1 MVSRS
6 SWGRIIADQPP
17 GGNFKRGREDI
28 ALVNPFSFML
38 SSIVVN
44 PNTLRSR
51 ALPAFLLTV
60 LPLLSACKKDEAAPA
75 AARPPVPVTIGI
87 VVQKDMPNHK
97 EWIGNLQGTVTSLV
111 KPNISGNI
119 IQRYYTEGSVVKQG
133 EPLFQIDPA
142 PFQANLDKA
151 KADLA
156 SAIAQET
163 KVQQDFVRAQNL
175 LAGKVISVQE
185 FQNQQQNYQAM
196 VAQVAAKQADVQA
209 SQVNLDFTKVVAPID
224 GLAGLAN
231 YEVGTYVGPSSQQPL
246 TTIVAIDPI
255 KVVFQVGQDDYLSL
269 IAGSLKDPSIATEQ
283 RKENREA
290 GMQMV
295 LSDGTVYPQ
304 KGTFRAANNQ
314 INTQTGSITVEGNF
328 PNPGMLLKPG
338 LFARV
343 NATVGVVN
351 NALVVPIDAVITIQN
366 LHQLAVVGADNKVT
380 IRNVN
385 LGFTTREEAVIL
397 SGVSAGEKIVL
408 QGTQKVTDGC
418 TVTLLPA
425 SPSPMPAPAPV
436 EQGVKTIPASGSA
449 PSAPKSSGSATP
461 KS

>member
-1 MVSRS
+1 MV
-6 SWGRIIADQPP
+6 I
-17 GGNFKRGREDI
+17 
-28 ALVNPFSFML
+28 
-38 SSIVVN
+38 
-44 PNTLRSR
+44 
-51 ALPAFLLTV
+51 
-60 LPLLSACKKDEAAPA
+60 
-75 AARPPVPVTIGI
+75 
-87 VVQKDMPNHK
+87 QKDMPNHK

-111 KPNISGNI
+111 KPNVSGNI

-142 PFQANLDKA
+142 PFQADLDKA

-156 SAIAQET
+156 TAIAQET

-196 VAQVAAKQADVQA
+196 VAQVAAKQAAVQS
-209 SQVNLDFTKVVAPID
+209 SQVNLDFTKIVAPID
-224 GLAGLAN
+224 GMAGLAN
-231 YEVGTYVGPSSQQPL
+231 YEVGTYVSPTSAQPL

-269 IAGSLKDPSIATEQ
+269 IAGSLKDPSNAEKQ
-283 RKENREA
+283 KQEDRSA
-290 GMQMV
+290 GMQMI

-314 INTQTGSITVEGNF
+314 ISTQTGSITVEGNF

-343 NATVGVVN
+343 QATVGVQN
-351 NALVVPIDAVITIQN
+351 NALVVPLDAVITIQN
-366 LHQLAVVGADNKVT
+366 LHQLAVVGPDNKVS

-385 LGFTTREEAVIL
+385 VSFMTRQEAVIT
-397 SGVSAGEKIVL
+397 SGVSADEKIVV
-408 QGTQKVTDGC
+408 QGIQKVTDGC
-418 TVTLLPA
+418 SVMPLPA
-425 SPSPMPAPAPV
+425 APPSSAMPGPTIQ
-436 EQGVKTIPASGSA
+436 EQMTSKNI
-449 PSAPKSSGSATP
+449 PSAAGRNPQSSAGGAA
-461 KS
+461 KQ

>member
-1 MVSRS
+1 V
-6 SWGRIIADQPP
+6 IISYR
-17 GGNFKRGREDI
+17 F
-28 ALVNPFSFML
+28 L
-38 SSIVVN
+38 
-44 PNTLRSR
+44 
-51 ALPAFLLTV
+51 LPAIAGSFLS
-60 LPLLSACKKDEAAPA
+60 LLASCSKAPTASAPHPA
-75 AARPPVPVTIGI
+75 VPVTIGT

-97 EWIGNLQGTVTSLV
+97 EWIGNIQGTVTSLV
-111 KPNISGNI
+111 KPNVSGNI
-119 IQRYYTEGSVVKQG
+119 IQRYYTEGSTVKQG

-142 PFQANLDKA
+142 PFQADLDKA

-156 SAIAQET
+156 TAIAQET

-196 VAQVAAKQADVQA
+196 VAQVAAKQAAVQSA
-209 SQVNLDFTKVVAPID
+209 QVNLDFTKVVAPID

-231 YEVGTYVGPSSQQPL
+231 YEVGTYVSPSSPQPL

-269 IAGSLKDPSIATEQ
+269 IAGSLKDPSSADER
-283 RKENREA
+283 RKEDQRS
-290 GMQMV
+290 GMQMI

-314 INTQTGSITVEGNF
+314 ISTQTGSITVEGNF

-343 NATVGVVN
+343 NATVGVISD
-351 NALVVPIDAVITIQN
+351 ALVVPLDAVITIQN
-366 LHQLAVVGADNKVT
+366 LHQLAVVGPDNKVS

-385 LGFTTREEAVIL
+385 VGFMTRDEAVIN
-397 SGVSAGEKIVL
+397 SGVSAGEKIVV
-408 QGTQKVTDGC
+408 QGIQKVTDGC
-418 TVTLLPA
+418 TVMPLPA
-425 SPSPMPAPAPV
+425 TTPAAA
-436 EQGVKTIPASGSA
+436 T
-449 PSAPKSSGSATP
+449 PSASIQEQMTSKNIPSSADRNPQSSAGGAA
-461 KS
+461 KQ

>member
-1 MVSRS
+1 
-6 SWGRIIADQPP
+6 
-17 GGNFKRGREDI
+17 
-28 ALVNPFSFML
+28 ML
-38 SSIVVN
+38 
-44 PNTLRSR
+44 
-51 ALPAFLLTV
+51 
-60 LPLLSACKKDEAAPA
+60 LPLIVGALILPIAGCKKAPAPA
-75 AARPPVPVTIGI
+75 AVHPPVPVTLGT

-111 KPNISGNI
+111 KPNVAGNI

-142 PFQANLDKA
+142 PFQADLDRA

-156 SAIAQET
+156 TAIAQET

-196 VAQVAAKQADVQA
+196 VAQVASKQAAVQS

-231 YEVGTYVGPSSQQPL
+231 FEVGTYVSPSSTQPL

-269 IAGSLKDPSIATEQ
+269 IAESIKNPSNASHE
-283 RKENREA
+283 KEENQKA
-290 GMQMV
+290 GMRMI
-295 LSDGTVYPQ
+295 LSDGTVYPH
-304 KGTFRAANNQ
+304 KGSFRAANNQ
-314 INTQTGSITVEGNF
+314 ISTQTGSITVEGNF

-343 NATVGVVN
+343 QATLGVQN
-351 NALVVPIDAVITIQN
+351 NALVVPIASLITVQN
-366 LHQLAVVGADNKVT
+366 LHQLAVVGPDNKVS

-397 SGVSAGEKIVL
+397 SGVSAGEKVVV

-425 SPSPMPAPAPV
+425 NPSPTPAPAPV
-436 EQGVKTIPASGSA
+436 EQGAKTIPASGSA

>member
-1 MVSRS
+1 MMAPM
-6 SWGRIIADQPP
+6 IA
-17 GGNFKRGREDI
+17 G
-28 ALVNPFSFML
+28 
-38 SSIVVN
+38 
-44 PNTLRSR
+44 
-51 ALPAFLLTV
+51 LT
-60 LPLLSACKKDEAAPA
+60 LLSIPACKKAPA
-75 AARPPVPVTIGI
+75 PSAARPPVPVTIGTVI
-87 VVQKDMPNHK
+87 QKDMPNHK

-111 KPNISGNI
+111 KPNVAGNI

-142 PFQANLDKA
+142 PFQADLDRA

-156 SAIAQET
+156 TAIAQET
-163 KVQQDFVRAQNL
+163 KVQQDFVRSQSL

-196 VAQVAAKQADVQA
+196 VAQVASKQAAVQA

-231 YEVGTYVGPSSQQPL
+231 YEVGTYVSPSSQQPL

-269 IAGSLKDPSIATEQ
+269 IASSINDPSNAAQQ
-283 RKENREA
+283 RKENESA
-290 GMQMV
+290 GMQMI

-304 KGTFRAANNQ
+304 KGSFRAANNQ
-314 INTQTGSITVEGNF
+314 ISTQTGSITVEGNF

-343 NATVGVVN
+343 NATVGVIN
-351 NALVVPIDAVITIQN
+351 NALVVPLGSLITIQN
-366 LHQLAVVGADNKVT
+366 LHQLAVVGPDNKVS

-385 LGFTTREEAVIL
+385 VGFMTREEAVII
-397 SGVSAGEKIVL
+397 SGVAAGDKIVV
-408 QGTQKVTDGC
+408 QGIQKVTDGC
-418 TVTLLPA
+418 TVIPLPA
-425 SPSPMPAPAPV
+425 TVQAGLPQASSATENGAAKTLPAASP
-436 EQGVKTIPASGSA
+436 A
-449 PSAPKSSGSATP
+449 PSAK
-461 KS
+461 

>member
-1 MVSRS
+1 MHRFSTPVL
-6 SWGRIIADQPP
+6 ILAALIACP
-17 GGNFKRGREDI
+17 G
-28 ALVNPFSFML
+28 
-38 SSIVVN
+38 
-44 PNTLRSR
+44 
-51 ALPAFLLTV
+51 
-60 LPLLSACKKDEAAPA
+60 CKKAEPQTGP
-75 AARPPVPVTIGI
+75 RPPVPVTLG
-87 VVQKDMPNHK
+87 VVVKKDMPNHK

-111 KPNISGNI
+111 KPNVAGNI

-142 PFQANLDKA
+142 PFQADLDKA

-156 SAIAQET
+156 TAIAQET

-196 VAQVAAKQADVQA
+196 VAQVAAKQAAVQS

-231 YEVGTYVGPSSQQPL
+231 YEVGTYVSPSSQQPL

-269 IAGSLKDPSIATEQ
+269 IADSLSNPSAAEQ
-283 RKENREA
+283 QRQEDRAA
-290 GMQMV
+290 GMRMV

-304 KGTFRAANNQ
+304 KGVFRAANNQ
-314 INTQTGSITVEGNF
+314 ISTSTGSITVEGNF
-328 PNPGMLLKPG
+328 PNPGMLLRPG

-343 NATVGVVN
+343 QATVGVQN
-351 NALVVPIDAVITIQN
+351 NALVVPLDAVITIQN
-366 LHQLAVVGADNKVT
+366 LHQLAVVGPDNVVS

-385 LGFTTREEAVIL
+385 LGMTTREEAVVL
-397 SGVSAGEKIVL
+397 SGVEAGEKIVV

-418 TVTLLPA
+418 TVSPLPA
-425 SPSPMPAPAPV
+425 VAPASSPSPEPESGGGRRVPAAN
-436 EQGVKTIPASGSA
+436 
-449 PSAPKSSGSATP
+449 
-461 KS
+461 

>member
-6 SWGRIIADQPP
+6 SLGRIIADQPP

-28 ALVNPFSFML
+28 ALVNRFSFML
-38 SSIVVN
+38 SSIIVN

-51 ALPAFLLTV
+51 ALPALLLTV
-60 LPLLSACKKDEAAPA
+60 LPLLSACKKDDAAPA
-75 AARPPVPVTIGI
+75 AARPPVPVTIGT

-151 KADLA
+151 KADLS

-269 IAGSLKDPSIATEQ
+269 IAGSLKDPSGATEQ
-283 RKENREA
+283 MKENREA

-314 INTQTGSITVEGNF
+314 ISTQTGSITVEGNF

-385 LGFTTREEAVIL
+385 LGFMTREEAVIL
-397 SGVSAGEKIVL
+397 SGVSAGEKIVV
-408 QGTQKVTDGC
+408 QGTQKVTEGC
-418 TVTLLPA
+418 TVTLLTA
-425 SPSPMPAPAPV
+425 SPSPTQASAPV

>member
-1 MVSRS
+1 MELSVTS
-6 SWGRIIADQPP
+6 PP
-17 GGNFKRGREDI
+17 VNHPARRLVHPVLGC
-28 ALVNPFSFML
+28 ALL
-38 SSIVVN
+38 
-44 PNTLRSR
+44 LC
-51 ALPAFLLTV
+51 LP
-60 LPLLSACKKDEAAPA
+60 SCKKQAAAPVA
-75 AARPPVPVTIGI
+75 HPPVPVTIGTVI
-87 VVQKDMPNHK
+87 QKDMPNHK

-111 KPNISGNI
+111 KPNVSGNI

-142 PFQANLDKA
+142 PFQADLDKA
-151 KADLA
+151 KADL
-156 SAIAQET
+156 STAIAQET

-185 FQNQQQNYQAM
+185 YQNQQQNYQAM
-196 VAQVAAKQADVQA
+196 VAQVAAKQAAVQA
-209 SQVNLDFTKVVAPID
+209 AQVNLDFTKIVAPID
-224 GLAGLAN
+224 GMAGLAN

-269 IAGSLKDPSIATEQ
+269 IAASLKDPSIAEKQ
-283 RKENREA
+283 KQEDRAA

-314 INTQTGSITVEGNF
+314 ISTQTGSITVEGNF

-343 NATVGVVN
+343 QATVGVQN
-351 NALVVPIDAVITIQN
+351 GALVVPLDSVITIQN
-366 LHQLAVVGADNKVT
+366 LHQLAVVGPDNKVS

-385 LGFTTREEAVIL
+385 VSFMTRQEAVIS
-397 SGVSAGEKIVL
+397 SGVSAGEKIVV
-408 QGTQKVTDGC
+408 QGIQKVTDGC
-418 TVTLLPA
+418 TVMPLPA
-425 SPSPMPAPAPV
+425 GAPAAAAPAATPAP
-436 EQGVKTIPASGSA
+436 EQGVAKTIPASSSMNPQSSA
-449 PSAPKSSGSATP
+449 GAAAKQ
-461 KS
+461 

>member
-1 MVSRS
+1 
-6 SWGRIIADQPP
+6 
-17 GGNFKRGREDI
+17 
-28 ALVNPFSFML
+28 ML
-38 SSIVVN
+38 
-44 PNTLRSR
+44 
-51 ALPAFLLTV
+51 
-60 LPLLSACKKDEAAPA
+60 LPLIAGTLILPIAGCKKAPAPA
-75 AARPPVPVTIGI
+75 AVRPPVPVTLGT

-111 KPNISGNI
+111 KPNVAGNI

-142 PFQANLDKA
+142 PFQADLDRA
-151 KADLA
+151 KADLDT
-156 SAIAQET
+156 AIAQET

-196 VAQVAAKQADVQA
+196 VAQVASKQAAVQS
-209 SQVNLDFTKVVAPID
+209 SQVNLNFTKVVAPID
-224 GLAGLAN
+224 GMAGLAN
-231 YEVGTYVGPSSQQPL
+231 YEVGTYVSPSSPQPL

-269 IAGSLKDPSIATEQ
+269 IAESIKNPSNAVQE
-283 RKENREA
+283 REENQKA
-290 GMQMV
+290 GMQMI
-295 LSDGTVYPQ
+295 LSDGTIYPH
-304 KGTFRAANNQ
+304 KGAFRAANNQ
-314 INTQTGSITVEGNF
+314 ISTQTGSITVEGNF

-343 NATVGVVN
+343 QATLGVQN
-351 NALVVPIDAVITIQN
+351 NALVVPISSLITVQN
-366 LHQLAVVGADNKVT
+366 LHQLAVVGPDNKVS

-397 SGVSAGEKIVL
+397 SGVSAGEKVVV

-425 SPSPMPAPAPV
+425 SPSPTPAPAPV
-436 EQGVKTIPASGSA
+436 EQGVKTIPASGSV
-449 PSAPKSSGSATP
+449 PSAPKSSGAATP